1 MENKKRKKR
10 ACKIAILTL
19 FPLLSYSQDSIKI
32 SNHELRCFL
41 RDYTNAPMKDS
52 IISQQDSVISLQ
64 RIIISNDS
72 ITLNSCN
79 NLVKMQDNTID
90 AYRVAH
96 ESEQDKVKEQRRGKT
111 LWQVIA
117 GLISGLFI
125 YKTILP

>member
-1 MENKKRKKR
+1 MKKTL
-10 ACKIAILTL
+10 ILTL

-41 RDYTNAPMKDS
+41 RDYTNATVKDS

-79 NLVKMQDNTID
+79 NLVKIQDSTID
-90 AYRVAH
+90 AYRLAY
-96 ESEQDKVKEQRRGKT
+96 ESEQDKVKGQKRAKT

-117 GLISGLFI
+117 GLMSGLFI

>member
-1 MENKKRKKR
+1 MKKTL
-10 ACKIAILTL
+10 ILTL

-41 RDYTNAPMKDS
+41 RDYTNATVKDS

-79 NLVKMQDNTID
+79 NLVKIQDGTID
-90 AYRVAH
+90 AYRLAY
-96 ESEQDKVKEQRRGKT
+96 ESEQDKVKGQKMAKT

-117 GLISGLFI
+117 GLMSGLFI
-125 YKTILP
+125 YKTIDP